1 MTATSKVLALTAV
14 VLLVGIGIGVSL
26 NTLLAP
32 TPTAMQPVSP
42 QKIVIAIQPTQTS
55 AELTSRSQQLEQF
68 LESEVGVD
76 IEIYVPTTYA
86 AVVEALRFGN
96 ADVAFMSAWPTY
108 IASKMSNADIVLA
121 EVREVLIGEEKSNEP
136 FYFSY
141 WVVPKGSAVN
151 SLSELQG
158 KKVCL
163 PSQISTSGYAAPL
176 GRMVELGLIKKP
188 DNGAVDPKAF
198 FGDVLYGGG
207 YSQCW
212 TALKAGQ
219 VDATVIAGDVAES
232 LYREVLTNTKVI
244 EQQGPIPSHGVV
256 FSKNLGEP
264 LRSKLVNAL
273 LKLGEPEHRDLM
285 RKFISGIFVSFKTTT
300 TEEHM
305 AGLQKYLGLTGL
317 RFTESLG

>member
-1 MTATSKVLALTAV
+1 MPTISAKVIALAAA
-14 VLLVGIGIGVSL
+14 VLLVGVGIGVSL
-26 NTLLAP
+26 NTLL
-32 TPTAMQPVSP
+32 TPPAMQSAVP

-108 IASKMSNADIVLA
+108 IATKMSNADIVLA
-121 EVREVLIGEEKSNEP
+121 EVREVVIGEEKRNEP

-141 WVVPKGSAVN
+141 WIAPKESTVKA
-151 SLSELQG
+151 LSDLQG

-163 PSQISTSGYAAPL
+163 PSQISTSGYVAPM

-219 VDATVIAGDVAES
+219 VDATVIAGDVVES
-232 LYREVLTNTKVI
+232 LYREVLANTRVI

-256 FSKNLGEP
+256 FSKNLSEP
-264 LRSKLVNAL
+264 LRSKLTNAL

-285 RKFISGIFVSFKTTT
+285 KRFISGIFVSFKATT
-300 TEEHM
+300 TEDHI

-317 RFTESLG
+317 KFTESLG